1 MSDDQYSPLVP
12 DQTFLNEVKYAARDF
27 VSIADD
33 LLRRLKI
40 EYGTVYNDYAS
51 TSQGIMLRDLVAWAY
66 AALTWY
72 LDRTASDCFLST
84 ARTRSAVERLVEQ
97 IAYKMTPAS
106 PAGTTLVL
114 TFPGGTTSG
123 FIMKDRW
130 RFQGPNGLTF
140 ESYAKITQS
149 SALSEG
155 ATINVDVRQGD
166 TRILTYTANGSK
178 NQTYR
183 LANILEDRF
192 LAVDATEVWVDGQ
205 LWEEKDFLE
214 YEKTNHYEISYLANP
229 PIIRFGDGLAG
240 NIPASGSE
248 IKIRFLIID
257 GKNGNVRSNTIQS
270 SIDTL
275 TINGQ
280 PVLFDVNN
288 TNRAVG
294 GLDPE
299 DAEKAKRLAPSS
311 FAARGAAITQQDYE
325 ALSNSFVDPAYG
337 AVAKAY
343 AVNPRSFYSD
353 TVFNALVVDI
363 QTLLLSFSSIIGAME
378 DSVIIDAASLTT
390 ALASIETSVD
400 ELDTLRQQI
409 YSWSGAASA
418 GASSAR
424 SSMNEAS
431 SRSTLAMN
439 LANDAI
445 NTGEALVQYI
455 QDGNTNID
463 HILAEVNNMLV
474 DITGSHQESTQ
485 AASVASSASS
495 AIENVVL
502 LNSNNIMNATDTDG
516 VVDIEVNNIVSQ
528 ISSLAIHISNIQST
542 LSSIDGNFDSLSS
555 QINLIMSDMKDR
567 IGVLFSDDCLS
578 NYVQVPILS
587 LDLDGNY
594 SSPSIGLR
602 SALQEYLDGIK
613 EVTQVVEVV
622 DGISVLILADISI
635 KVKIIEAYVI
645 SEVKSQIESVVISL
659 LKGREFNQP
668 LYLSDLYD
676 IVTESSA
683 GINYVNISIT
693 GPTDY
698 LVDGNLIPDSNQVIV
713 LGSLVI
719 KNEIGEIL

>member
-84 ARTRSAVERLVEQ
+84 ARTRSSVERLVEQ

-140 ESYAKITQS
+140 ESYAKITQP

-288 TNRAVG
+288 PNRAVG

-299 DAEKAKRLAPSS
+299 DAEKAKRFAPSS

-378 DSVIIDAASLTT
+378 DSIIIDAASLTT

-400 ELDTLRQQI
+400 VLDTLRQQI

-424 SSMNEAS
+424 SSMNEAA

-445 NTGEALVQYI
+445 NTGTALVKYI
-455 QDGNTNID
+455 QDGNTNLD
-463 HILAEVNNMLV
+463 HILTEVNSMLV

-502 LNSNNIMNATDTDG
+502 SNSDNIMSATDTDG
-516 VVDIEVNNIVSQ
+516 TVDVEVNNIVSQ
-528 ISSLAIHISNIQST
+528 LSSLAIHINNIQST

-555 QINLIMSDMKDR
+555 QIHLIMSDMKDR

-594 SSPSIGLR
+594 ASPSIGLR
-602 SALQEYLDGIK
+602 SSLQKYLDGIK

-635 KVKIIEAYVI
+635 QVKIVEAYVI
-645 SEVKSQIESVVISL
+645 SEVKSQIESVVISI
-659 LKGREFNQP
+659 LKGRDFNQP

-676 IVTESSA
+676 SIMESSS

>member
-378 DSVIIDAASLTT
+378 ESVIIDAASLTT

-502 LNSNNIMNATDTDG
+502 LNSNNIMNATNTDG
-516 VVDIEVNNIVSQ
+516 AVDIEVNNIVSQ
-528 ISSLAIHISNIQST
+528 ISSLAIRISNIQST

>member
-288 TNRAVG
+288 TNRAIG

-502 LNSNNIMNATDTDG
+502 LNSNNIMNATNTDG
-516 VVDIEVNNIVSQ
+516 AVDIEVNNIVSQ

-555 QINLIMSDMKDR
+555 QIHSIMSDMKDR

>member
-1 MSDDQYSPLVP
+1 MTEDQYSPLVP

-106 PAGTTLVL
+106 PAGTTLTL

-123 FIMKDRW
+123 FIMNDRW

-140 ESYAKITQS
+140 ESYAKVTQS
-149 SALSEG
+149 SALSDG
-155 ATINVDVRQGD
+155 DTINVDVRQGD
-166 TRILTYTANGSK
+166 TRILTYTANGNK

-183 LANILEDRF
+183 LTNISSDRY
-192 LAVDATEVWVDGQ
+192 LAVNVTEVWVDGQ

-214 YEKTNHYEISYLANP
+214 FEKTNHYEISYLANP

-240 NIPASGSE
+240 NIPPVGSE

-257 GKNGNVRSNTIQS
+257 GKKGNVRSNTIQS

-280 PVLFDVNN
+280 PVLFEVNN
-288 TNRAVG
+288 AYMAVG

-299 DAEKAKRLAPSS
+299 EAESAKRLAPSS
-311 FAARGAAITQQDYE
+311 FAARGAAITQKDYE
-325 ALSNSFVDPAYG
+325 TLSSSFIDPAYG

-343 AVNPRSFYSD
+343 AINPRSYYND
-353 TVFNALVVDI
+353 TVFNGLIVDI
-363 QTLLLSFSSIIGAME
+363 QTLLLSFSAIIGAME
-378 DSVIIDAASLTT
+378 NSVAADAASLTT
-390 ALASIETSVD
+390 VLASIIASTD
-400 ELDTLRQQI
+400 ALDILRQQI
-409 YSWSGAASA
+409 YGWAGSA
-418 GASSAR
+418 YSGASSAR
-424 SSMNEAS
+424 SSMNEAT

-439 LANDAI
+439 LSNDAI
-445 NTGEALVQYI
+445 STVNDLIKYI
-455 QDGNTNID
+455 QDGNSDSD
-463 HILAEVNNMLV
+463 HILTELNSILV
-474 DITGSHQESTQ
+474 DVTGANQESTY
-485 AASVASSASS
+485 AASAASAASN
-495 AIENVVL
+495 AIENVL
-502 LNSNNIMNATDTDG
+502 LYNTANIMEATDTDG
-516 VVDIEVNNIVSQ
+516 DMDVEVDNIVSQ
-528 ISSLAIHISNIQST
+528 SSSLSLLISSIQGT
-542 LSSIDGNFDSLSS
+542 LSSIDGSFDSLSS
-555 QINLIMSDMKDR
+555 QIYVIMTSMQDR

-587 LDLDGNY
+587 LDIDGNY
-594 SSPSIGLR
+594 TSPSIGLR
-602 SALQEYLDGIK
+602 AALQEYLDGIK

-622 DGISVLILADISI
+622 DGYPVLVLADISV
-635 KVKIIEAYVI
+635 KVKIIESYVP
-645 SEVKSQIESVVISL
+645 SEVKSQIESVIIGL
-659 LKGREFNQP
+659 LKGRDFNQP

-676 IVTESSA
+676 SITESSV
-683 GINYVNISIT
+683 GIDFVNVSIT
-693 GPTDY
+693 GPTEY
-698 LVDGNLIPDSNQVIV
+698 LLDGNLVPNSNQVIV

-719 KNEIGEIL
+719 MNERSEVL

>member
-378 DSVIIDAASLTT
+378 ESVIIDAASLTT

-502 LNSNNIMNATDTDG
+502 LNSNNIMNATNTDG
-516 VVDIEVNNIVSQ
+516 AVDIEVNNIVSQ

>member
-1 MSDDQYSPLVP
+1 MAEDQYSPLVP

-106 PAGTTLVL
+106 PAGTTLTL

-123 FIMKDRW
+123 FIMNDRW

-140 ESYAKITQS
+140 ESYAKITQP

-155 ATINVDVRQGD
+155 DTINVDVRQGD
-166 TRILTYTANGSK
+166 TRILTYTANGNK

-183 LANILEDRF
+183 LANISTDRY
-192 LAVDATEVWVDGQ
+192 LAVNVTEVWVDGK

-214 YEKTNHYEISYLANP
+214 FEKTNHYEISYLANP

-240 NIPASGSE
+240 NIPHVGSE

-257 GKNGNVRSNTIQS
+257 GKKGNVRSNTIQS

-280 PVLFDVNN
+280 PVLFEVNN
-288 TNRAVG
+288 TYMAVG

-299 DAEKAKRLAPSS
+299 EAESAKRLAPSS
-311 FAARGAAITQQDYE
+311 FAARGAAITQKDYE
-325 ALSNSFVDPAYG
+325 ALSSSFVDPAYG

-343 AVNPRSFYSD
+343 AVNPRSYYND
-353 TVFNALVVDI
+353 TVFNGLVVDI
-363 QTLLLSFSSIIGAME
+363 QTLLLAFSATIGAME
-378 DSVIIDAASLTT
+378 DSVAADAASLTT
-390 ALASIETSVD
+390 ALTSIIASTD
-400 ELDTLRQQI
+400 TLDTLRQQMYGWAGSA
-409 YSWSGAASA
+409 YS

-439 LANDAI
+439 LSNDAI
-445 NTGEALVQYI
+445 STGNDLVKYI
-455 QDGNTNID
+455 QDGNTDLD
-463 HILAEVNNMLV
+463 HILTELNSMLV
-474 DITGSHQESTQ
+474 DITGASQESTQ
-485 AASVASSASS
+485 AASAASSASN
-495 AIENVVL
+495 AIENVL
-502 LNSNNIMNATDTDG
+502 LSNTDNIMEATDTDG
-516 VVDIEVNNIVSQ
+516 DMDIENDNIVSQ
-528 ISSLAIHISNIQST
+528 SSSLSLLISNIQST
-542 LSSIDGNFDSLSS
+542 LSSIDGNFESLSS
-555 QINLIMSDMKDR
+555 QISLIIIDMQNR
-567 IGVLFSDDCLS
+567 IGELFSDDCLS

-587 LDLDGNY
+587 LDIDGNY
-594 SSPSIGLR
+594 TSPSIGLR
-602 SALQEYLDGIK
+602 AALQEYLDGIK

-622 DGISVLILADISI
+622 DGYPVLVLADISI
-635 KVKIIEAYVI
+635 KVKIVESYVP
-645 SEVKSQIESVVISL
+645 SEVKSQIETVVIGL
-659 LKGREFNQP
+659 LKGRDFNQP

-676 IVTESSA
+676 SITESSA
-683 GINYVNISIT
+683 GIDFVNVSIT
-693 GPTDY
+693 GPAEY
-698 LVDGNLIPDSNQVIV
+698 LSDGNLVPNSNQVIV
-713 LGSLVI
+713 LGSLEV
-719 KNEIGEIL
+719 L

>member
-183 LANILEDRF
+183 LANISEDRF

-288 TNRAVG
+288 TTRAVG

-378 DSVIIDAASLTT
+378 DSISIDAASLTT

-400 ELDTLRQQI
+400 ALDTLRQQI

-424 SSMNEAS
+424 SSMSEAS

-445 NTGEALVQYI
+445 NTGAALVQYI

-463 HILAEVNNMLV
+463 HILTEVNSMLV

-502 LNSNNIMNATDTDG
+502 SNSDNIMNATDTDG
-516 VVDIEVNNIVSQ
+516 NVDIEVNNIVSQ

-555 QINLIMSDMKDR
+555 QIHSIMSDMKDR

-594 SSPSIGLR
+594 TSPSIGLR

>member
-1 MSDDQYSPLVP
+1 MTEDQYSPLVP

-106 PAGTTLVL
+106 PAGTTLTL

-123 FIMKDRW
+123 FIMNDRW

-140 ESYAKITQS
+140 ESYAKVTQS
-149 SALSEG
+149 SALSDG
-155 ATINVDVRQGD
+155 DTINVDVRQGD
-166 TRILTYTANGSK
+166 TRILTYTANGNK

-183 LANILEDRF
+183 LTNISSDRY
-192 LAVDATEVWVDGQ
+192 LAVNVTEVWVDGQ

-214 YEKTNHYEISYLANP
+214 FEKTNHYEISYLANP

-240 NIPASGSE
+240 NIPPVGSE

-257 GKNGNVRSNTIQS
+257 GKKGNVRSNTIQS

-280 PVLFDVNN
+280 PVLFEVNN
-288 TNRAVG
+288 AYMAVG

-299 DAEKAKRLAPSS
+299 EAESAKRLAPSS
-311 FAARGAAITQQDYE
+311 FAARGAAITQKDYE
-325 ALSNSFVDPAYG
+325 TLSSSFIDPAYG

-343 AVNPRSFYSD
+343 AINPRSYYND
-353 TVFNALVVDI
+353 TVFNGLIVDI
-363 QTLLLSFSSIIGAME
+363 QTLLLSFSAIIGAME
-378 DSVIIDAASLTT
+378 NSVAADAASLTT
-390 ALASIETSVD
+390 VLASIIASTD
-400 ELDTLRQQI
+400 ALDILRQQI
-409 YSWSGAASA
+409 YGWAGSA
-418 GASSAR
+418 YSGASSAR
-424 SSMNEAS
+424 SSMNEAT

-439 LANDAI
+439 LSNDAI
-445 NTGEALVQYI
+445 STVNDLIKYI
-455 QDGNTNID
+455 QDGNSDSD
-463 HILAEVNNMLV
+463 HILTELNSILV
-474 DITGSHQESTQ
+474 DVTGANQESTY
-485 AASVASSASS
+485 AASAASAASN
-495 AIENVVL
+495 AIENVL
-502 LNSNNIMNATDTDG
+502 LYNTANIMEATDTDG
-516 VVDIEVNNIVSQ
+516 DMDVEVDNIVSQ
-528 ISSLAIHISNIQST
+528 SSSLSLLISSIQGT
-542 LSSIDGNFDSLSS
+542 LSSIDGSFDSLSS
-555 QINLIMSDMKDR
+555 QIYVIMTSMQDR

-587 LDLDGNY
+587 LDIDGNY
-594 SSPSIGLR
+594 TSPSIGLR
-602 SALQEYLDGIK
+602 AALQEYLDGIK

-622 DGISVLILADISI
+622 DGYPVLVLADISV
-635 KVKIIEAYVI
+635 KVKIIESYVP
-645 SEVKSQIESVVISL
+645 SEVKSQIESVIIGL
-659 LKGREFNQP
+659 LKGRDFNQP

-676 IVTESSA
+676 SITESSA
-683 GINYVNISIT
+683 GIDFVNVSIT
-693 GPTDY
+693 GPTEY
-698 LVDGNLIPDSNQVIV
+698 LLDGNLVPNSNQVIV

-719 KNEIGEIL
+719 MNERSEVL

>member
-97 IAYKMTPAS
+97 IAYKMKPAS

-166 TRILTYTANGSK
+166 TRILTYTANGGK

-378 DSVIIDAASLTT
+378 ESVIIDAASLTT

-516 VVDIEVNNIVSQ
+516 AVDIEVNNIVSQ

-542 LSSIDGNFDSLSS
+542 LSSIGGNFDSLSS
-555 QINLIMSDMKDR
+555 QIHSIMSDMKDR

>member
-1 MSDDQYSPLVP
+1 MAEDKYNPLVQ
-12 DQTFLNEVKYAARDF
+12 DQKFLNEVKHAARDF

-140 ESYAKITQS
+140 ESYAKIIQS

-166 TRILTYTANGSK
+166 TRILTYTADGNK

-183 LANILEDRF
+183 LANVSSDRF
-192 LAVDATEVWVDGQ
+192 LAVDTTEVWVDGQ

-214 YEKTNHYEISYLANP
+214 FEKTNHYEISYLANP
-229 PIIRFGDGLAG
+229 PIVRFGDGLAG
-240 NIPASGSE
+240 NIPSVGSE

-257 GKNGNVRSNTIQS
+257 GQKGNIKSNTIKS

-280 PVLFDVNN
+280 PVLFEVNN
-288 TNRAVG
+288 PYRAVG
-294 GLDPE
+294 GIDPE
-299 DAEKAKRLAPSS
+299 SAESAKKLAPSS
-311 FAARGAAITQQDYE
+311 FAARGAAITQKDYE

-337 AVAKAY
+337 AVAKSY
-343 AVNPRSFYSD
+343 AVNPRSYYSD
-353 TVFNALVVDI
+353 AVFNGLVVDI
-363 QTLLLSFSSIIGAME
+363 QTLLLNFSSTIGAME
-378 DSVIIDAASLTT
+378 DSVVADASSLTT
-390 ALASIETSVD
+390 VLASIIASTD
-400 ELDTLRQQI
+400 GLDTLRQQI
-409 YSWSGAASA
+409 YGWSGVANS

-424 SSMNEAS
+424 NSMNEAA
-431 SRSTLAMN
+431 SRSSIAVN
-439 LANDAI
+439 LANNAI
-445 NTGEALVQYI
+445 NTGNDLVSYI
-455 QDGNTNID
+455 QGGGSNTDYILSNINSM
-463 HILAEVNNMLV
+463 IV
-474 DITGSHQESTQ
+474 DITGAQQETTQ
-485 AASVASSASS
+485 TSSAALSASS
-495 AIENVVL
+495 AVENAIL
-502 LNSNNIMNATDTDG
+502 PNINNIIDATDDSG
-516 VVDIEVNNIVSQ
+516 YVDTYIQNIISQ
-528 ISSLAIHISNIQST
+528 SSSLSSLIDNIQST
-542 LSSIDGNFDSLSS
+542 LSSIDGSFDSLYS
-555 QINLIMSDMKDR
+555 QVYSLIIDMQNR
-567 IGVLFSDDCLS
+567 IGDLFSDDCLS

-587 LDLDGNY
+587 FDLDGNY
-594 SSPSIGLR
+594 TSPSIGLR
-602 SALQEYLDGIK
+602 LALQDYLDGIK

-622 DGISVLILADISI
+622 DGYPVLVLADISV
-635 KVKIIEAYVI
+635 KVKILESYVP
-645 SEVKSQIESVVISL
+645 SEVRAQIESVVIGL
-659 LKGREFNQP
+659 LKGRNFNQP

-676 IVTESSA
+676 AITESSA
-683 GINYVNISIT
+683 GIDFVNVSIT
-693 GPTDY
+693 GPTEY
-698 LVDGNLIPDSNQVIV
+698 LSDGNLVPDQNQVII
-713 LGSLVI
+713 LGNLII
-719 KNEIGEIL
+719 KNENNEVL